1 MKKITLFIGLN
12 DKDTKRQKF
21 TFDAAAV
28 ILGDYIAQNIGFG
41 TLSKAA
47 GVYTHDDG
55 ETVQEVTIRAEFYTD
70 DETPVREFAK
80 FAKSALNQE
89 SIALEVS
96 APSFELV

>member
-12 DKDTKRQKF
+12 DKDTKAQKYSF
-21 TFDAAAV
+21 E
-28 ILGDYIAQNIGFG
+28 
-41 TLSKAA
+41 AA

-70 DETPVREFAK
+70 DEAPVREFAK
-80 FAKSALNQE
+80 FAKCALNQE

-96 APSFELV
+96 APVFELV